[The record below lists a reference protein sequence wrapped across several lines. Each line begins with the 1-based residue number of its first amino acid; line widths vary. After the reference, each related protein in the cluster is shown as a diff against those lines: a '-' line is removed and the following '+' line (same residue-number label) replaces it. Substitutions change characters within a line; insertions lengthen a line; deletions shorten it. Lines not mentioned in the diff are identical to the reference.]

1 MIIYNK
7 LSSPSN
13 YYSKYTRPLDNIK
26 WIVMHYTG
34 NDGDTAKANA
44 NYFANNSV
52 GASAHYFVD
61 DNSIYRSVPDDYTA
75 WSVGGG
81 QYDDCGKTGG
91 GRYHGQCTNSNSISI
106 EMCDTV
112 RDGRID
118 VSNATLKN
126 AVDLT
131 RMLMNKYHIDINHV
145 ICHFD
150 VTGKR
155 CPNFNNGAWIL
166 GQRKDFKKFKAML
179 EEDDMTADEVRKI
192 VREELES
199 VLVGYNTKPSNWA
212 ADKKAPDGKVVPGIL
227 SQAKELGITDG
238 TRPLGYAKREEVA
251 AMVLKGVK
259 IAEDDDK

>member
-61 DNSIYRSVPDDYTA
+61 DNTIYRSVPDEYTA

-155 CPNFNNGAWIL
+155 CPGFNNGAWIL

-179 EEDDMTADEVRKI
+179 EDDDMTADEVTRI
-192 VREELES
+192 VKNILAGYGTEPSDWAVEEDTI
-199 VLVGYNTKPSNWA
+199 N
-212 ADKKAPDGKVVPGIL
+212 KAK
-227 SQAKELGITDG
+227 ALGITSDG
-238 TRPLGYAKREEVA
+238 QRPQGYAKREEVFQMLIRLA
-251 AMVLKGVK
+251 ERLGDDVK
-259 IAEDDDK
+259 